1 MSMNDC
7 KKRRDGDFFS
17 LYFLLRPF
25 SAILS
30 RAITNSNSSVSRLY
44 VGYYKYV
51 MYILS

>member
-17 LYFLLRPF
+17 LYF
-25 SAILS
+25 SSS
-30 RAITNSNSSVSRLY
+30 RAIINSNSSASSPY

-51 MYILS
+51 MYIRS